1 MAMNMVK
8 VESLLGMLTIRL
20 QEDNFVKWSF
30 QFRSVLEGNDLFD
43 HFDGTSV
50 CPPKFVFTEDG
61 GITTEVTAAYKEWIK
76 RDRALVSLLL
86 ATLGDEAVEYVVG
99 SRTAHEAWMNL
110 QDQFA
115 TVSRARVNHLKTELL
130 TIKKGSDS
138 VEKYMLRIKVLK
150 DQLLAAGEVVSE
162 NDLIVAALAGL
173 PAEFNMI
180 RTVIVARETPISLK
194 EFRAQLLAAER
205 TAEDSHSTMTF
216 PMSGMYCHGESS
228 NANSSQS
235 QSSAQQFSGGYGF
248 VSGANAHSQHNPQR
262 STGEFVSQANLPQ
275 FHQQNNANFQNH
287 RGYQNYGGNNG
298 RGNNRPRYN
307 GTNNGRFS
315 GNSNFFAGS
324 TNNNGSSNFGSKGGS
339 TWQQWNGNNGSKP
352 TLIPECQI
360 CHKRVPVLLL
370 QLWHVKF
377 VERKA
382 ILLSTVITEA
392 IMHTKSSIPF
402 EKVHTD
408 VWGPSPTVSVE
419 GYRYYVIFVDE
430 CTRHVIHNEH
440 VFPFKTSQSIHSPQ
454 SVSTSPT
461 QRELPRVVSSSGT
474 ASDSG
479 LLPLQATTLLPTPSS
494 PRLPVH
500 NPSQIQ
506 VPSHSADLSQN
517 ACSTS
522 ANMVDISSVSPNVVA
537 GTSSVFVHDVND
549 PAIHNDVLD
558 VPSEHHMITR
568 LKSGALQRKDYSG
581 YCASVSMTPGSSL
594 SSGDDIMFRGFTAIL
609 DIHESSEPTH
619 YKQAVSSVHWRNA
632 MQEEFEA
639 LQKQGTWELVPVPQ
653 NRNVIG
659 SKWVYKLKKDQD
671 GKVSRYKARL
681 VAQGFSQEHGLD
693 YEETFSPVVRHTTV
707 RLVLSLAAMNKWD
720 LRPDIAYAV
729 NYACQFMTTPTE
741 EHFCLIK
748 RILRYL
754 KGTLQCGLTYSA
766 QGKMELLA
774 YSDADWAADIN
785 TRRSTTGYIVF
796 MGSNPV
802 SWQSKKQGSVSRS
815 STEAEYKALA
825 NAAAD
830 VAWVRSVLR
839 DLHVFLPSAPL
850 LHCDNL
856 STLAL
861 CSNPVFHTRIK
872 HLDTDFHFVRERV
885 QKGDLEVQYIPTEA
899 QVADVLTK
907 GLHSPVFIHHCTN
920 LRLGYPS

>member
-1 MAMNMVK
+1 MAMNMIK

-30 QFRSVLEGNDLFD
+30 QFRSVLEGSDLFD

-50 CPPKFVFTEDG
+50 CPPKFVFTEDS

-99 SRTAHEAWMNL
+99 CKTAHEAWMNL
-110 QDQFA
+110 QDRYA
-115 TVSRARVNHLKTELL
+115 PVSRARVNHLKTELL

-162 NDLIVAALAGL
+162 NDMIVAALAGL

-205 TAEDSHSTMTF
+205 TAEDSQSTMNF
-216 PMSGMYCHGESS
+216 PMSAMYCQGESS
-228 NANSSQS
+228 NASSSQS
-235 QSSAQQFSGGYGF
+235 QRSSQQFSGGYGF
-248 VSGANAHSQHNPQR
+248 VSGANANSQNNTQR
-262 STGEFVSQANLPQ
+262 PTWGIVSQASLPQ
-275 FHQQNNANFQNH
+275 FHQHSNANSQHN
-287 RGYQNYGGNNG
+287 RSYQNYGGNNG
-298 RGNNRPRYN
+298 RFNNRPRYN
-307 GTNNGRFS
+307 GNNNGRFS
-315 GNSNFFAGS
+315 GNSNFF
-324 TNNNGSSNFGSKGGS
+324 
-339 TWQQWNGNNGSKP
+339 NGNTGSKP

-360 CHKRVPVLLL
+360 CNKRGHTLL
-370 QLWHVKF
+370 QLWNVKL
-377 VERKA
+377 VEREG
-382 ILLSTVITEA
+382 ILLSTATTEA
-392 IMHTKSSIPF
+392 IMHI
-402 EKVHTD
+402 KVHTD

-419 GYRYYVIFVDE
+419 GYQYYVIFVDE
-430 CTRHVIHNEH
+430 CKS
-440 VFPFKTSQSIHSPQ
+440 VFPFKTSQSIHASS
-454 SVSTSPT
+454 SVSSSST
-461 QRELPRVVSSSGT
+461 QRELSRVVSGSE
-474 ASDSG
+474 
-479 LLPLQATTLLPTPSS
+479 LLPLQATTTLHQTSSS
-494 PRLPVH
+494 PRLPIH

-506 VPSHSADLSQN
+506 VTSNSDDLSPN
-517 ACSTS
+517 VCSTYDH
-522 ANMVDISSVSPNVVA
+522 MVVPSSVSLDGVA
-537 GTSSVFVHDVND
+537 GSSSVSLHDVND
-549 PAIHNDVLD
+549 HGVNNDVIN
-558 VPSEHHMITR
+558 VPSEHNMITR
-568 LKSGALQRKDYSG
+568 LKSGAIQRKDYSG
-581 YCASVSMTPGSSL
+581 YCASVSMSPDSSSCPASSSS
-594 SSGDDIMFRGFTAIL
+594 SSGDDIVFRGLTAIL
-609 DIHESSEPTH
+609 DIHESSETTH
-619 YKQAVSSVHWRNA
+619 YKQAVTSENWRNA
-632 MQEEFEA
+632 MKEEFEA
-639 LQKQGTWELVPVPQ
+639 LQKQGTWELVPVPP

-659 SKWVYKLKKDQD
+659 SKWVYKIKKDQD

-754 KGTLQCGLTYSA
+754 KGTMQCGLTYSA
-766 QGKMELLA
+766 QGQMELLA

-785 TRRSTTGYIVF
+785 TRRSITGYIVF
-796 MGSNPV
+796 LSSNPV

-830 VAWVRSVLR
+830 VAWIRLVLK
-839 DLHVFLPSAPL
+839 DLHIFLPSAPL

-885 QKGDLEVQYIPTEA
+885 QKGDLGVQYILTEA
-899 QVADVLTK
+899 QVADILTK
-907 GLHSPVFIHHCTN
+907 GLHSPLFVHHCTN
-920 LRLGYPS
+920 LRLGFPS